1 MSEQPG
7 QSSSRSSGESGESSG
22 HPQDVTDEE
31 LPEDLRPSED
41 NPLAEPAGDDVP
53 EDLLKES
60 HQEQSRR
67 GDVTEDSDSED

>member
-7 QSSSRSSGESGESSG
+7 PSSGQSR
-22 HPQDVTDEE
+22 DVTDEE

-41 NPLAEPAGDDVP
+41 NPLAEPAGEDVP
-53 EDLLKES
+53 EDVLKES

-67 GDVTEDSDSED
+67 GDVSEDSDSED